1 MYCNLLSNKPQY
13 PKCSQPVKEPPAL
26 QTQEQSA
33 LPIPLVG
40 KSFNTRN
47 SWNQFN
53 WEASPKSNNSVHDT
67 IFHRSWIQ
75 QTFPSWVHI
84 LTEDTRIFT
93 VKPPPQTLV
102 MEIWP
107 PAFFPN
113 FESNISDKKTH
124 HKIDISY
131 EIIFPSVWPK
141 SNLPSPTEIRPS
153 QPVIESVM
161 VCLEVGRNPMTSP
174 LALAG
179 RLKIMA
185 WWSTSTQEFEFYTWQ
200 IHKNR
205 KYQTNLIDS
214 QVQ

>member
-1 MYCNLLSNKPQY
+1 MGGLSKEQQFRSRHDLPQVVNSTNISLLGSHSNRRHENLHSEATPSNF
-13 PKCSQPVKEPPAL
+13 
-26 QTQEQSA
+26 
-33 LPIPLVG
+33 G
-40 KSFNTRN
+40 DGN
-47 SWNQFN
+47 
-53 WEASPKSNNSVHDT
+53 
-67 IFHRSWIQ
+67 
-75 QTFPSWVHI
+75 
-84 LTEDTRIFT
+84 LTTS
-93 VKPPPQTLV
+93 
-102 MEIWP
+102 
-107 PAFFPN
+107 FFPN
-113 FESNISDKKTH
+113 FESNISDKRPH